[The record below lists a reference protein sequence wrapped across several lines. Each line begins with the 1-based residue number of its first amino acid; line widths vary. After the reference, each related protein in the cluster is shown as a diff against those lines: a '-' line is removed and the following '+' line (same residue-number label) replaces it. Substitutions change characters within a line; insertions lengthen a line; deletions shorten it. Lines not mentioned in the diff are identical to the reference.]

1 MMTLRV
7 LLAVVIAFVLL
18 QFVPRRNRN
27 EVVNEAEIFNP
38 DRSVPEM
45 ALVRSACFDCHSNET
60 EYPWYYFVQP
70 LSLWLDHHV
79 EEGREE
85 LNFSTWHVLP
95 LDEQARRLE
104 DCAEMLEKKEMP
116 LTSFTLTHPEAR
128 LSDEERL
135 LLTDWFKR
143 LRSEH

>member
-1 MMTLRV
+1 
-7 LLAVVIAFVLL
+7 
-18 QFVPRRNRN
+18 
-27 EVVNEAEIFNP
+27 
-38 DRSVPEM
+38 
-45 ALVRSACFDCHSNET
+45 
-60 EYPWYYFVQP
+60 
-70 LSLWLDHHV
+70 
-79 EEGREE
+79 
-85 LNFSTWHVLP
+85 VLP